1 MNIFIAIL
9 LVVMAGIIFGQ
20 KWKMSKLYQGV
31 VFYRYYSK
39 LHENKA
45 IYAEEEAESFR
56 DLLNQLGYDVDRLS
70 NGDKTQKTLTEE
82 EAWAIYD
89 RQQIRKARL
98 KVADEELE
106 EAERVYN
113 MNS

>member
-1 MNIFIAIL
+1 MVN
-9 LVVMAGIIFGQ
+9 
-20 KWKMSKLYQGV
+20 YQ
-31 VFYRYYSK
+31 YYAK
-39 LHENKA
+39 LHETKA
-45 IYAEEEAESFR
+45 IYAEEESETFQ

-70 NGDKTQKTLTEE
+70 NGDKTQKSLTEA

-106 EAERVYN
+106 EAERIYSMSN
-113 MNS
+113 

>member
-1 MNIFIAIL
+1 MN
-9 LVVMAGIIFGQ
+9 
-20 KWKMSKLYQGV
+20 KLYQGV
-31 VFYRYYSK
+31 VNYQYYAK
-39 LHENKA
+39 LHETKA
-45 IYAEEEAESFR
+45 IYAEEEAETFQ
-56 DLLNQLGYDVDRLS
+56 DLLNQLGYEVDRLE

-89 RQQIRKARL
+89 RQKIREVRL